1 MSEEEYHFEKIEDRG
16 ENSNV
21 PKQYRTWGMVCHI
34 SALCVYLG
42 IPIGNI
48 LAPLIIWLLKKEESP
63 FLHRQGKEALNF
75 QISFSIYG
83 LIAWVLCFILIG
95 FLLFAIL
102 IPVHIIFTVIAAVK
116 ANDGK
121 DYQYPLCFR
130 FLK

>member
-1 MSEEEYHFEKIEDRG
+1 MSEEEYSFESIEQKSSD
-16 ENSNV
+16 SNV

-34 SALCVYLG
+34 SALCVYIG

-48 LAPLIIWLLKKEESP
+48 LAPLVIWLVKKEESP
-63 FLHRQGKEALNF
+63 FIDRQGKEALNF

-83 LIAWVLCFILIG
+83 LIAWILCFILIG
-95 FLLFAIL
+95 FLLFAII
-102 IPVHIIFTVIAAVK
+102 IPLHIIFTIIAAVK

-121 DYQYPLCFR
+121 NYQYPLCFR